1 MTRCHKQNAARQ
13 KSVILTDLKSVG
25 DIYPSRCTL
34 ERDRICGFQKKKKP
48 SRCLQGTLR
57 LVTEAVPSSEQSKRL
72 FPLEPKVITK
82 ATRFGAMSLAGSR
95 HCERRIGLR
104 SDGRKSGRKA
114 SVQNAQPALLRGSAF
129 PLH

>member
-1 MTRCHKQNAARQ
+1 MW
-13 KSVILTDLKSVG
+13 V
-25 DIYPSRCTL
+25 P
-34 ERDRICGFQKKKKP
+34 KKE
-48 SRCLQGTLR
+48 
-57 LVTEAVPSSEQSKRL
+57 EAVEMFARHFEACHRSGAVERAKQRL
-72 FPLEPKVITK
+72 LPLEPKVITK